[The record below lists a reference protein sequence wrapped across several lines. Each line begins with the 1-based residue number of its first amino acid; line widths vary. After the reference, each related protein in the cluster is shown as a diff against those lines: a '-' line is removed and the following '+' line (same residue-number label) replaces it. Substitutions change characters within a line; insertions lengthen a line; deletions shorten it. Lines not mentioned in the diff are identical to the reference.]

1 MGDACCITPL
11 SRALC
16 LSPGHGR
23 SPKFLIVFKNLFHF
37 FRISLLLTPFCQQC
51 GGFFFFQRSEV
62 TDIRLSI
69 IHLQTNHA
77 EEVKADTQVRR
88 PTHNRQD

>member
-23 SPKFLIVFKNLFHF
+23 SPKFLIVFKNVFHF

-51 GGFFFFQRSEV
+51 GGFFFFSKVRGHRHPPV
-62 TDIRLSI
+62 NHPL
-69 IHLQTNHA
+69 TN
-77 EEVKADTQVRR
+77 K
-88 PTHNRQD
+88 PC